1 MNMKLISTG
10 KTFLLK
16 DLTCWLKMSPK
27 LNQQFSRFFVGGL
40 VAVFIDWSTY
50 FLLARFG
57 GIEPTVSKVISFIV
71 GSIFAFYYNGMIS
84 FQSNLGKTQFIR
96 HISLYTFSM
105 FLNVATFNSAMKIA
119 PDFLGSTSII
129 SLFLATSVSMFLN
142 SFGMRNWV
150 FRDKEISK

>member
-1 MNMKLISTG
+1 MSSKLRH
-10 KTFLLK
+10 
-16 DLTCWLKMSPK
+16 
-27 LNQQFSRFFVGGL
+27 QFSRFFVGGL
-40 VAVFIDWSTY
+40 GAVSLDWGTY
-50 FLLARFG
+50 LLLTQLS
-57 GIEPTVSKVISFIV
+57 GIETNVSKVISFIV
-71 GSIFAFYYNGMIS
+71 GTIFAFYYNGVIS

-96 HISLYTFSM
+96 HMSLYTFSM

-142 SFGMRNWV
+142 FFGMRSWV

>member
-1 MNMKLISTG
+1 
-10 KTFLLK
+10 
-16 DLTCWLKMSPK
+16 MSPK

-84 FQSNLGKTQFIR
+84 FQSNLRKSRFIR
-96 HISLYTFSM
+96 HMSLYTCSM
-105 FLNVATFNSAMKIA
+105 LINLAVFHSTIKAT
-119 PDFLGSTSII
+119 P
-129 SLFLATSVSMFLN
+129 VFLN
-142 SFGMRNWV
+142 SFSFLSLALATSISMLVNFYGMRNWV
-150 FRDKEISK
+150 FRVKDFSN